1 MGDPNKASRVQMA
14 AGVLPPPAHNLEVPG
29 HTQRGVWDVLRQET
43 EAWEWGLLQV
53 IKKMIAETSSGGV
66 TANDVIVH
74 ISVHSLPFGGVGESQ
89 VELTV
94 YLLSAGVQKGLEQSW
109 ASDFH

>member
-1 MGDPNKASRVQMA
+1 MGDPNRASRAQTA
-14 AGVLPPPAHNLEVPG
+14 AGVLPPPAHILQFPR
-29 HTQRGVWDVLRQET
+29 HTQRGAWDVLRQET

-74 ISVHSLPFGGVGESQ
+74 ISVHSLPFGGVGESG
-89 VELTV
+89 VELTF
-94 YLLSAGVQKGLEQSW
+94 YLLPAGVQKGLEPW
-109 ASDFH
+109 ASDSH